1 MNRRN
6 FILKIFSFIS
16 LIVGTVVLDAFWF
29 ERYIIQW
36 NKFDISDR
44 DTNKIKTIQLS
55 DLHIDE
61 IRSFHRSIAKRINKE
76 QPDLLFITG
85 DSVNRTSKLPVLDEF
100 LKLID
105 PKIQKIA
112 IMGNKEY
119 ERNVDIDLFKKT
131 LEAYNGKLLIN
142 ETLKIKLKDR
152 TINIIGLDD
161 YIGSNA
167 DYYTTAKNLD
177 KTVETIVLNH
187 CPAYR
192 DDIERI
198 NRSLN
203 INLKAILAGHTHG
216 GQITFLGTPFITPRG
231 SGRYVKGWYRSKE
244 TQMYVSKG
252 VGTTV
257 FPIRF
262 WCRAE
267 ATIFYV

>member
-1 MNRRN
+1 M
-6 FILKIFSFIS
+6 LSLFS
-16 LIVGTVVLDAFWF
+16 LTVGMVFLDAFWF

-44 DTNKIKTIQLS
+44 DTNKIKTIQLT
-55 DLHIDE
+55 DLHIHE
-61 IRSFHRSIAKRINKE
+61 IRSFHHSIAKRINQE
-76 QPDLLFITG
+76 QPDLIFITG
-85 DSVNRTSKLPVLDEF
+85 DSVNRTSLLPVLDEF

-112 IMGNKEY
+112 IMGNWEY
-119 ERNVDIDLFKKT
+119 KSNVDIDQFKKV
-131 LEAYNGKLLIN
+131 LAAHNGKLLIN
-142 ETLKIKLKDR
+142 ETLEIKLKDR

-177 KTVETIVLNH
+177 KNVETIVLNH
-187 CPAYR
+187 CPQYR

-198 NRSLN
+198 NRDLK
-203 INLKAILAGHTHG
+203 INLKAILCGHTHG
-216 GQITFLGTPFITPRG
+216 GQITFFGRPFFTPAG

-252 VGTTV
+252 IGTV
-257 FPIRF
+257 SLPFRF

-267 ATIFYV
+267 AAIFYV

>member
-1 MNRRN
+1 M
-6 FILKIFSFIS
+6 I
-16 LIVGTVVLDAFWF
+16 VLDAFWF

-36 NKFDISDR
+36 NKFDISERGSD
-44 DTNKIKTIQLS
+44 KIKTVQLT

-61 IRSFHRSIAKRINKE
+61 ILSFHHSIAKRINRE
-76 QPDLLFITG
+76 RPDLIFITG
-85 DSVNRTSKLPVLDEF
+85 DSVNRTSKLRIFEEF

-119 ERNVDIDLFKKT
+119 EAKVDIDLFKRI
-131 LEAYNGKLLIN
+131 LEAHNGRLLIN
-142 ETLKIKLKDR
+142 EAIVFKRKGR
-152 TINIIGLDD
+152 NINIIGLDD
-161 YIGSNA
+161 YIGSNP

-177 KTVETIVLNH
+177 KTLETIVLNH
-187 CPAYR
+187 CPQYR

-198 NRSLN
+198 NRGLK
-203 INLKAILAGHTHG
+203 INLKAILCGHTHG
-216 GQITFLGTPFITPRG
+216 GQITFFGQPFITPKG

-244 TQMYVSKG
+244 TKMYVSKG

>member
-6 FILKIFSFIS
+6 FILKILSFFS
-16 LIVGTVVLDAFWF
+16 LIIGLVVLDAFWF

-36 NKFDISDR
+36 NVFDISDR
-44 DTNKIKTIQLS
+44 DTGKIKTIQLT

-61 IRSFHRSIAKRINKE
+61 IRSFHHSIAKRINRE
-76 QPDLLFITG
+76 QPDLLFFTG
-85 DSVNRTSKLPVLDEF
+85 DSVNRTSKLHVFNEL
-100 LKLID
+100 LNLID

-112 IMGNKEY
+112 VMGNKEY
-119 ERNVDIDLFKKT
+119 EANVDIDLFKKI
-131 LEAYNGKLLIN
+131 LEAHNGKLLIN
-142 ETLKIKLKDR
+142 ETLEVKLKGR
-152 TINIIGLDD
+152 TINVIGLDD
-161 YIGSNA
+161 YIGSNS

-177 KTVETIVLNH
+177 KSMETIVLNH
-187 CPAYR
+187 CPQYR

-198 NRSLN
+198 NRDLKLN
-203 INLKAILAGHTHG
+203 LTVLLCGHTHG
-216 GQITFLGTPFITPRG
+216 GQITFFGQPFITPRG

-252 VGTTV
+252 IGTTYY
-257 FPIRF
+257 PIRF